1 MSHLFPQASK
11 REGLRAKHCAH
22 HRGAVVIIAV
32 RDEICIPFAFS
43 LVYVICISKGVRS
56 LCFVQGKSTFGQK
69 TVWSEGFSFVQRD
82 STSHMRT
89 LSAKKFFK
97 KQVNYTYDFLKNHPE
112 LLFFWEREILFFFF
126 YCSFYL
132 LFGK

>member
-1 MSHLFPQASK
+1 M
-11 REGLRAKHCAH
+11 
-22 HRGAVVIIAV
+22 VIIAV
-32 RDEICIPFAFS
+32 RDEIRIPFAFS

-89 LSAKKFFK
+89 LSAEKKFK
-97 KQVNYTYDFLKNHPE
+97 KQVNYTYYFLKNHPE
-112 LLFFWEREILFFFF
+112 LLFFWEREILSTLLWFPFPYVVLLPSEHCTDPLKPFRVWD
-126 YCSFYL
+126 SFCL
-132 LFGK
+132 LI